1 MIQAAGIR
9 ARMAAQLGDNVDY
22 GDRQLPSFPPPNRL
36 ATLGEFPGLTERKIE
51 QLRALGGAAIQGR
64 LDGFALRSQPPE
76 ESLAY
81 LQTLPGI
88 GPFSAELILLRG
100 AGNPD
105 AFPTHEKRL
114 HRAMAAVY
122 HLNPGSEALRA
133 IADRWRPYR
142 TWIALLL
149 RAWLEDV
156 THEIAQGRRMD
167 PLPDQINPNPGHDP
181 T

>member
-1 MIQAAGIR
+1 M
-9 ARMAAQLGDNVDY
+9 
-22 GDRQLPSFPPPNRL
+22 S
-36 ATLGEFPGLTERKIE
+36 GL
-51 QLRALGGAAIQGR
+51 
-64 LDGFALRSQPPE
+64 
-76 ESLAY
+76 
-81 LQTLPGI
+81 TLPGI

-100 AGNPD
+100 AGYPD

-122 HLNPGSEALRA
+122 HLNPGPEALRA

-156 THEIAQGRRMD
+156 THEIAEGRRVD
-167 PLPDQINPNPGHDP
+167 LLPDQINPNPGHDP

>member
-1 MIQAAGIR
+1 VRFRAGDEASFFEAAE
-9 ARMAAQLGDNVDY
+9 Y
-22 GDRQLPSFPPPNRL
+22 
-36 ATLGEFPGLTERKIE
+36 E
-51 QLRALGGAAIQGR
+51 QLRALGRAAIQGQ
-64 LDGFALRSQPPE
+64 LDGVALRSQPPE
-76 ESLAY
+76 ESLAH

-100 AGNPD
+100 AGYPD

-122 HLNPGSEALRA
+122 HLNPGPEALRA

-156 THEIAQGRRMD
+156 THEIAEGRRVD
-167 PLPDQINPNPGHDP
+167 LLPDQINPNPGHDP